1 VRPKSKLVIHQQNL
15 ALLKPTSNH
24 NTAAVAPRDAVV
36 AINIEAVNEALRLGV
51 DVLAHCTSVGVVRHV
66 IAKASVRPVI
76 QAGDALW
83 LCPDEFECHSLP
95 NGVMRLI
102 RAGIEL
108 IISANNQ
115 LSLNGLLRSRAF
127 EGDVLHNVVAGVAV
141 VVPVRTNIL
150 Q

>member
-15 ALLKPTSNH
+15 ALLKPTNNH

-51 DVLAHCTSVGVVRHV
+51 DVLAHCTSVGVVRRV

-127 EGDVLHNVVAGVAV
+127 EGDVMHNVVAGVAV